1 VVQGSVAARAA
12 LAPARRA
19 GRWHPR
25 RRTVPLSIAVPLRMQ
40 QKREERQVKIKLGD
54 APGAADLVARLVAAT
69 SDMALAFVGEPDE
82 KVRAHLERRRDG
94 FERKLA
100 EEIGAGTAR
109 EIVPVLFGAVLAEK
123 ARLERNWGGA
133 RN

>member
-1 VVQGSVAARAA
+1 
-12 LAPARRA
+12 LRRVLLWRLLVGQEGGIRDGA
-19 GRWHPR
+19 QCHS
-25 RRTVPLSIAVPLRMQ
+25 LIAVPLRMQ